1 MRALEA
7 LKMARTGRFLKAAA
21 ISTVAGVMV
30 SGCLLKDAS
39 ETWYVDAN
47 GAVTWVVSEKDV
59 RSDAKALA
67 DRQQEESVYW
77 LAVQQQ
83 RHPMAMGLQ
92 ELGGTKLRTLVL
104 RDQAPYTVQT
114 EAKFTGIDE
123 IGRRILAA
131 VGAIGESTIK
141 REGDVCEWTF
151 VIRDPKSL
159 GSTTEPS
166 DNVTALMNEFASLK
180 VVLMS
185 GHFESAQGFTI
196 SNDDRVASFDE
207 KFVEKQD
214 EEQAITLKLK
224 WKAAGGF

>member
-1 MRALEA
+1 
-7 LKMARTGRFLKAAA
+7 MARFLNAAA
-21 ISTVAGVMV
+21 VTVMAGVML

-39 ETWYVDAN
+39 ETWYVDAT
-47 GAVTWVVSEKDV
+47 GGVTWVVTEKDV
-59 RSDAKALA
+59 RSDAKAIA

-77 LAVQQQ
+77 LAVQQH

-114 EAKFTGIDE
+114 DAKFGGMDE

-131 VGAIGESTIK
+131 IGALGESTIK
-141 REGDVCEWTF
+141 REGDASEWTF
-151 VIRDPKSL
+151 VVRDPKSL
-159 GSTTEPS
+159 GSATEPS

-180 VVLMS
+180 VVLIS

-196 SNDDRVASFDE
+196 SDDDRIASFDE

-214 EEQAITLKLK
+214 EAQAITIKLR
-224 WKAAGGF
+224 WK